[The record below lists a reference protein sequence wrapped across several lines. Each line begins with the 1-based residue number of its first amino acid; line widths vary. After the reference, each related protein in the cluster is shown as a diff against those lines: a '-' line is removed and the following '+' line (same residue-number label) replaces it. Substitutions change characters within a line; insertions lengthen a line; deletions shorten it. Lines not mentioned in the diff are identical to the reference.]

1 VSDLESPRLPGMD
14 PETPPE
20 GSRFARPWEQPLDE
34 ADDEESA
41 PEPVDQGTNGQNANA
56 PTSNGVEDLMDY
68 EEDPNSISEEVYL
81 SATTAEYRDLAEE
94 VARAEYEEPL
104 TRPAVAASMAGVGS
118 GLVDFEDVTGQ
129 KGISE
134 EEIEHVEQAAAS
146 DLTLRVIS
154 AFVLVALF
162 MGTLL
167 LGGWWFTAFVALVM
181 VVALGEF
188 YSTLR
193 RHGFVPLAIFGLL
206 GVLGSAIAAHV
217 GGPGPIL
224 VTVVLSAVA
233 VVLFF
238 SVVSRRRPLDN
249 AALTVLGAAWV
260 AQLSFAIIIGRSTSA
275 VPLIL
280 LVVLVTALFDIGGYF
295 VGKAFGRQSLAPIL
309 SPRKTW
315 EGFVGGVVAAAGS
328 AAILSTVDW
337 FPVNTI
343 QALVVAILVV
353 VLAPLGDGAESMIK
367 RSLGV
372 KDMGTVLPGHGGM
385 LDRIDALLF
394 VIPAVYVFFF
404 TAGLL

>member
-1 VSDLESPRLPGMD
+1 MPDLESPRLPGMD
-14 PETPPE
+14 PETPAE
-20 GSRFARPWEQPLDE
+20 GSRYARPWEQPLDE
-34 ADDEESA
+34 ADGEESA
-41 PEPVDQGTNGQNANA
+41 PEPADQTTNGP
-56 PTSNGVEDLMDY
+56 PTVEDLMDY
-68 EEDPNSISEEVYL
+68 EEDPTSISEEVYL

-167 LGGWWFTAFVALVM
+167 LGGWWFTAFVGLVM

-193 RHGFVPLAIFGLL
+193 KHGFVPLAIFGLL

-260 AQLSFAIIIGRSTSA
+260 AQLSFAVIIGRSTSA

-295 VGKAFGRQSLAPIL
+295 IGKAFGRQSLAPIL

-328 AAILSTVDW
+328 AAVLSTVDW

-343 QALVVAILVV
+343 QALVIAMLVV
-353 VLAPLGDGAESMIK
+353 LLAPLGDGAESMIK

>member
-1 VSDLESPRLPGMD
+1 MSDLESPRLPGMD

>member
-1 VSDLESPRLPGMD
+1 VSDPESPRLPGID
-14 PETPPE
+14 PPE
-20 GSRFARPWEQPLDE
+20 GNRYARPWEQPLDE
-34 ADDEESA
+34 ADDEEVA
-41 PEPVDQGTNGQNANA
+41 PELADQAANGQTTGGPA
-56 PTSNGVEDLMDY
+56 TNGVEDLMDY

-167 LGGWWFTAFVALVM
+167 MGGWWFTAFVALVM
-181 VVALGEF
+181 VMALGEF

-193 RHGFVPLAIFGLL
+193 RHGFVPLAVFGLL

-260 AQLSFAIIIGRSTSA
+260 AQLSFAVIIGRSTSA

-315 EGFVGGVVAAAGS
+315 EGVVGGVVAAAGS
-328 AAILSTVDW
+328 AAVLSTVDW
-337 FPVNTI
+337 FPVNTF
-343 QALVVAILVV
+343 QALVIAILVV